1 MIRAP
6 CRAVVLVAGLLA
18 VAGCSGGA
26 RHGARPRAL
35 LLIVIDTLRADRLGY
50 AGYAPASTP
59 TLDSLA
65 ASGLRFSDATTPV
78 PTTLPAVASILT
90 GLYPTAHGVRDNG
103 WFALDPSFETLA
115 ERFRDAGFR
124 TGAVVGS
131 AVLEEDRGLAQGFET
146 WDDDFSGEY
155 PVYREELQA
164 FAADFAKDR
173 RRADTVTD
181 LALAALQRF
190 DKSPFFLLVHYFD
203 VHMHYDPPPRFDAMH
218 AGRPYDGEISF
229 VDEQIGRLLASVPG
243 DVLVAVVSDHGESQ
257 GEHGEPQHGFL
268 LYEGTLRVPVIVSG
282 PGVPAGAVRGEAMS
296 LVDLEPTLARVFE
309 LPSEGRERDGRALAW
324 EDPAPPPVPL
334 YAETFHPLVSY
345 GWSELRSVRLGQ
357 WKLIEGGG
365 TSELYDLAADPAESL
380 DRGGENAPGELRE
393 LLRSIARAED
403 VEEIRASARATQH
416 PQSRE
421 KLASLGYV
429 GAPDAP
435 VRGRRP
441 HPRDELPRF
450 VARQD
455 AKRLL
460 GEAAALA
467 NHSRYDAAIA
477 AVDSALVLDPDSAEL
492 HHAKGRLLQRIG
504 EVARAEAEFRAAVK
518 LEPDDPAALRSLAG
532 LLVHGGSPPDALPWL
547 RRLVALDSTDAP
559 ARFDLGYAAWEAG
572 ERQEAAAHW
581 RVFLMLRPDDPQAE
595 DVRAWLRDLEG
606 GG

>member
-1 MIRAP
+1 VIFASRPA
-6 CRAVVLVAGLLA
+6 AVLLAGLVAFA
-18 VAGCSGGA
+18 ACSGGS
-26 RHGARPRAL
+26 RDGRPRAL
-35 LLIVIDTLRADRLGY
+35 LLVVIDTLRADRLGH

-103 WFALDPSFETLA
+103 WFVLAPSFETLA

-155 PVYREELQA
+155 PVYREELQG

-190 DKSPFFLLVHYFD
+190 DESPFFLLVHYFD
-203 VHMHYDPPPRFDAMH
+203 VHMHYDPPPRFDVMH

-229 VDEQIGRLLASVPG
+229 VDEQIGRLLASVPE
-243 DVLVAVVSDHGESQ
+243 DVLVVVVADHGESQ

-268 LYEGTLRVPVIVSG
+268 LYEGTLRVPVILSG
-282 PGVPAGAVRGEAMS
+282 PGVPAGAVRSEPMS
-296 LVDLEPTLARVFE
+296 LVDLEPTLARVFD
-309 LPSEGRERDGRALAW
+309 LPSEGGERDGRALDW
-324 EDPAPPPVPL
+324 DGPAPPPMPL
-334 YAETFHPLVSY
+334 YAETLHPLVSY
-345 GWSELRSVRLGQ
+345 GWSELRSVRLGK

-365 TSELYDLAADPAESL
+365 ASELYDLAADPAESL
-380 DRGGENAPGELRE
+380 DRGGESAPAELRE
-393 LLRSIARAED
+393 RLRSIARAED

-460 GEAAALA
+460 GEAAVLA
-467 NHSRYDAAIA
+467 NHGRYDAAIA
-477 AVDSALVLDPDSAEL
+477 VVDSALVLDPDSAEIR
-492 HHAKGRLLQRIG
+492 HAKGLLLLRIG
-504 EVARAEAEFRAAVK
+504 DSRGAEAELRAAVK
-518 LEPDDPAALRSLAG
+518 LDPDDPTVLRSLAG

-572 ERQEAAAHW
+572 ERDEAATHW
-581 RVFLMLRPDDPQAE
+581 REFLRLRPDDPQAE
-595 DVRAWLRDLEG
+595 DVRAWLRALESG
-606 GG
+606 G